1 MEADL
6 YQIKFLS
13 CAQHKN
19 LLTDS
24 ALMLT
29 TEFSKSVLANCFY
42 ANLVGGP
49 VEVGEKA
56 LNFTY
61 LIVS

>member
-6 YQIKFLS
+6 YQIKFRS
-13 CAQHKN
+13 CAQHNN

-29 TEFSKSVLANCFY
+29 TEFSISVLANCFY
-42 ANLVGGP
+42 ANLVGGR
-49 VEVGEKA
+49 GCR
-56 LNFTY
+56 
-61 LIVS
+61 

>member
-6 YQIKFLS
+6 YQIKFRS
-13 CAQHKN
+13 CAKQQN

-42 ANLVGGP
+42 ANLVGGR
-49 VEVGEKA
+49 GGR
-56 LNFTY
+56 
-61 LIVS
+61 